1 LKKNKRPEVNQ
12 ESPSESGNMLRT
24 HNKIFSAT
32 TTATLAGLFVL
43 LFLLSSCS
51 DAYKAKGLYDQAM
64 TALDQGLDGAAVEYL
79 TQYVVQHPENPGV
92 EEALFQRGTIY
103 HLYQSRYVD
112 SVNDFRELLERFP
125 QGSRAREARLGIAEI
140 LEKKLGDC
148 RLAIVHYQHLISDY
162 DSVADNDLYQYRIS
176 QCYYNLLNFEQSI
189 LEYNSLLDS
198 YPASPLIDEAY
209 FQIAA
214 TLQTAGDLNGA
225 ESAWR
230 KYLVRYPEGEQLLD
244 AKFGLAST
252 LEEMEELREA
262 LAIYQ
267 EIFDDYDNKEALG
280 WRIEKVRERLKI
292 RRR

>member
-1 LKKNKRPEVNQ
+1 MHRPRRQ
-12 ESPSESGNMLRT
+12 PL
-24 HNKIFSAT
+24 SA
-32 TTATLAGLFVL
+32 ATITVKTVGLCFL
-43 LFLLSSCS
+43 LLLPLSSCS
-51 DAYKAKGLYDQAM
+51 DAYKAQALFDQAM

-79 TQYVVQHPENPGV
+79 TQYIVRYPENPAI

-103 HLYQSRYVD
+103 NLYQSRYVD

-125 QGSRAREARLGIAEI
+125 QGGRAMEARLGIAEI

-162 DSVADNDLYQYRIS
+162 DTVVDNDLYQYRIS
-176 QCYYNLLNFEQSI
+176 QCYFNLLNFEQSI
-189 LEYNSLLDS
+189 LEYRFLIDS
-198 YPASPLIDEAY
+198 YPASHLIDEAY

-214 TLQTAGDLNGA
+214 TLQTAGNLEAA
-225 ESAWR
+225 EKAWR
-230 KYLVRYPEGEQLLD
+230 KYLVRYPAGEQLLD

-267 EIFDDYDNKEALG
+267 EIFDGYDNKEALG

>member
-1 LKKNKRPEVNQ
+1 MFK
-12 ESPSESGNMLRT
+12 T
-24 HNKIFSAT
+24 HTHPLSVTSIVAT
-32 TTATLAGLFVL
+32 IACLFVL
-43 LFLLSSCS
+43 LLLISSCS
-51 DAYKAKGLYDQAM
+51 DGYKARGLYDQAM
-64 TALDQGLDGAAVEYL
+64 AALDQGLDGAAVEYL
-79 TQYVVQHPENPGV
+79 TQYIVRYPENPGI
-92 EEALFQRGTIY
+92 EEVLFQRGTIY

-125 QGSRAREARLGIAEI
+125 LSSRAMEARLGIAEI

-162 DSVADNDLYQYRIS
+162 DTVADNDLYQYRIS
-176 QCYYNLLNFEQSI
+176 QCYYNLLNFEQSV
-189 LEYNSLLDS
+189 LEYRSLIDN
-198 YPASPLIDEAY
+198 YAASPLIDEAY

-214 TLQTAGDLNGA
+214 TFQTTGNLA
-225 ESAWR
+225 EAERAWR

-252 LEEMEELREA
+252 LEEMEELKKA

>member
-1 LKKNKRPEVNQ
+1 MFK
-12 ESPSESGNMLRT
+12 T
-24 HNKIFSAT
+24 HTHPLSVTSIVAT
-32 TTATLAGLFVL
+32 IACLFVL
-43 LFLLSSCS
+43 LLLISSCS
-51 DAYKAKGLYDQAM
+51 DGYKARGLYDQAM
-64 TALDQGLDGAAVEYL
+64 AALDQGLDGAAVEYL
-79 TQYVVQHPENPGV
+79 TQYIVRYPENPGI
-92 EEALFQRGTIY
+92 EEVLFQRGTIY

-125 QGSRAREARLGIAEI
+125 LSSRAMEARLGIAEI

-162 DSVADNDLYQYRIS
+162 DTVADNDLYQYRIS
-176 QCYYNLLNFEQSI
+176 QCYYNLLNFEQSV
-189 LEYNSLLDS
+189 LEYRSLIDN

-214 TLQTAGDLNGA
+214 TFQTTGNLA
-225 ESAWR
+225 EAERAWR

-244 AKFGLAST
+244 AKFSLAST
-252 LEEMEELREA
+252 LEEMEELKEA